1 MPITSIGS
9 WLPTIDE
16 FLQSWADV
24 NADLAP
30 GELTLLGAYSRASL
44 VTDRAAVEAAI
55 TDVQQK
61 DNVTQIARGDRDIKR
76 AAIHARFLQFR
87 AAVNGQLP
95 GSRFVRALPRTPGFT
110 EAPGKWRDAMD
121 DMSNL
126 WTTIN
131 TNNPPVLGFT
141 PPLKLAGGY
150 LILQFTQDV
159 SSLKTAFTALG
170 NAEQAGQLAREAR
183 DQVFDPVFQRLK
195 QYRQAVMGTFPA
207 SDPLVLSLPKLT
219 PPRGHTPDPVN
230 VSAMWDAVL
239 LKARVTYTASLDPTL
254 QEYELRACFGTKYK
268 TDEEQVIGNNPS
280 GTLEFLTDEG
290 LVAPGSKVF
299 YKVYVI
305 VTTGNEKGS
314 KTVNVTRP

>member
-16 FLQSWADV
+16 FLQHWTDV
-24 NADLAP
+24 NAALSP
-30 GELTLLGAYSRASL
+30 GELTLLGTYNRASL
-44 VTDRAAVEAAI
+44 VADRALVESAV

-61 DNVTQIARGDRDIKR
+61 DNTTQIARGDRDVKR
-76 AAIHARFLQFR
+76 AGVRPRFLQFR

-95 GSRFVRALPRTPGFT
+95 GTKYIPALPRTPQYGD
-110 EAPGKWRDAMD
+110 APGKWRDAMD

-131 TNNPPVLGFT
+131 TNNPPVIGFT

-150 LILQFTQDV
+150 VVLVFIQDV
-159 SSLKTAFTALG
+159 TAMKAAFTTLA
-170 NAEQAGQLAREAR
+170 NAEQVAQLSREAR
-183 DQVFDPVFQRLK
+183 DQVFAPVFQRLK
-195 QYRQAVMGTFPA
+195 QYRQAVAGAFPA
-207 SDPLVLSLPKLT
+207 SHQLVQSLPRLT
-219 PPRGHTPDPVN
+219 PAKGHTPAAVN
-230 VSAMWDAVL
+230 VSAIWDEVVD
-239 LKARVTYTASLDPTL
+239 KARINYNASSDPDL
-254 QEYELRACFGTKYK
+254 QEYELRACFGAKYK
-268 TDEEQVIGNNPS
+268 TDEEQVIGSNPP
-280 GTLEFLTDEG
+280 GVLEFVTNDG

-305 VTTGNEKGS
+305 VNTGNEKGS